1 MDNPE
6 KLATQSTQVE
16 EKHNTIC
23 AGHHY
28 AQTNHVS
35 KMYVHSDYIM
45 IYLYT
50 LYSPINL
57 VQPSHFSLKCLY
69 TKPGK

>member
-23 AGHHY
+23 PGHHY
-28 AQTNHVS
+28 VQTNHVS

-45 IYLYT
+45 IYLY
-50 LYSPINL
+50 IR
-57 VQPSHFSLKCLY
+57 H
-69 TKPGK
+69 